1 MVVYVVRAV
10 VDEEYGCREAQRI
23 YSSREGAEE
32 YVSEH
37 QEYFQP
43 WWADDDAEEPVYDVV
58 EMEVL

>member
-23 YSSREGAEE
+23 YASYEDAEA

-37 QEYFQP
+37 QEYFCP
-43 WWADDDAEEPVYDVV
+43 WWNEDDEEVPIYDIE
-58 EMEVL
+58 EMQVL

>member
-23 YSSREGAEE
+23 YASREDAEA

-37 QEYFQP
+37 QEYWRP
-43 WWADDDAEEPVYDVV
+43 WWDDDDAEVPVYDIQ
-58 EMEVL
+58 EMQVL